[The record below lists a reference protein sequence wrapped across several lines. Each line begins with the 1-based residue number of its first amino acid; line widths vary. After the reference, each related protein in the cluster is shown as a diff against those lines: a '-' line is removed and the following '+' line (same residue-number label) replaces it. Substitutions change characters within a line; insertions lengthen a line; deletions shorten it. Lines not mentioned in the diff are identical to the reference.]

1 MTMASIMSN
10 FAIYASLAIY
20 YITVFSDIAQ
30 HMNLPMFNT
39 VTNIY
44 CDGIFDLLHRGHM
57 EQFRQVD
64 LFKPMI
70 RWDPIHVLLAPHSLL
85 CLTFL
90 TLIFL
95 VPHPSDRQA
104 HSVFP
109 GGTRLFVGVCNDED
123 TCGYKRPPIM
133 SESERYAAVAS
144 CKYVHKVIEAS
155 PIVHSTSKPGEE
167 KTRSELM
174 VEKDNIHYFAIGR
187 EYETVKEG
195 KKDYY
200 ALAKERGMALYT
212 ERTGGISTSELIQ
225 RIAKRAPEFLED

>member
-1 MTMASIMSN
+1 MFLSILSSDIIVAKVADRPIHGLVVVMTMASIMSN

-57 EQFRQVD
+57 EQFRQ
-64 LFKPMI
+64 
-70 RWDPIHVLLAPHSLL
+70 
-85 CLTFL
+85 
-90 TLIFL
+90 
-95 VPHPSDRQA
+95 A

-133 SESERYAAVAS
+133 SEKERYAAVAS

-155 PIVHSTSKPGEE
+155 PIVHATSKPGEE

-174 VEKDNIHYFAIGR
+174 VEKYNIHYFAIGR

-200 ALAKERGMALYT
+200 ALAKERGMVLYT

-225 RIAKRAPEFLED
+225 RIAKRAPEFLD